1 MVRIFFLTAALS
13 CLGACTNGPFN
24 GGVNPS
30 WSTAAPVARAF
41 RFDWRLSGDPAVAPL
56 QVFDDGKD
64 VWLQFKPGQA
74 LPAIFGV
81 RGNGEHALPYVRR
94 EPYVVVSGD
103 WHALRFR
110 GGRLAERAERDADND
125 IAAQAP
131 VDAEPVVLESATPRQ
146 GVNAPGVNDQGV
158 NELASNG
165 PLRRSV
171 QAGSRSDAPIA
182 QAPLSATESTLLPAP
197 QATLPV
203 AAAPQATLA
212 VAAAPQATPA
222 VAAAPQATPA
232 VAAAPRYRA
241 APPDTTL
248 RGVLARWADS
258 SGWTFAPQHWAVDV
272 DIPLSASADFAGDFK
287 SAVRELLGATELAD
301 RPLQPCF
308 YGNQVLRVVPL
319 AQSCTRAATPAG
331 GGA

>member
-24 GGVNPS
+24 GGVIPS
-30 WSTAAPVARAF
+30 WSTSAPVARAF

-64 VWLQFKPGQA
+64 VWLQFTPGQA

-110 GGRLAERAERDADND
+110 GGRLAARAERDADNG

-146 GVNAPGVNDQGV
+146 GVNDQGVNDQGV

-197 QATLPV
+197 QATLP
-203 AAAPQATLA
+203 
-212 VAAAPQATPA
+212 

>member
-24 GGVNPS
+24 GGVIPS
-30 WSTAAPVARAF
+30 WSTSAPVARAF

-64 VWLQFKPGQA
+64 VWLQFTPGQA

-81 RGNGEHALPYVRR
+81 RGNGEHALTYVRR

-110 GGRLAERAERDADND
+110 GGRLAARAERDADND
-125 IAAQAP
+125 I
-131 VDAEPVVLESATPRQ
+131 VAEPVVLESATPRQ
-146 GVNAPGVNDQGV
+146 GVNAPGVNDQGVNNQAV

-203 AAAPQATLA
+203 AAAPQATL
-212 VAAAPQATPA
+212 A

-319 AQSCTRAATPAG
+319 AQSCTRAATAAG